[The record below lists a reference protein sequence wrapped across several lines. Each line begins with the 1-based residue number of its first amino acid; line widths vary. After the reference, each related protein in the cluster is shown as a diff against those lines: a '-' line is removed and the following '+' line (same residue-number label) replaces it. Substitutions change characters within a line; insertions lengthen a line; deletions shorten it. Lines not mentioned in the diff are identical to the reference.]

1 MKTIRASP
9 ISKFGAQ
16 HDHLIKTTN
25 CQWKMG
31 KEGATSWFLGTFFSC
46 STLLCVIMARFRKN
60 TPFFSDIHS
69 IDMILIRSSQ
79 CSWRTEDEMKHS
91 AIPVGLGKQNSCL
104 NYANVTAFLLNRS
117 DSKSPTK
124 LSSRKWHRRFDWQWN
139 KFFGIKKNKIRSL
152 LWFLIGWFRE
162 GLNGKTTFSFGQCLI
177 IKIND
182 HHFKTLFT
190 FYRISGD
197 HTREVMFLCVRSL
210 HLAS

>member
-1 MKTIRASP
+1 
-9 ISKFGAQ
+9 
-16 HDHLIKTTN
+16 
-25 CQWKMG
+25 
-31 KEGATSWFLGTFFSC
+31 
-46 STLLCVIMARFRKN
+46 
-60 TPFFSDIHS
+60 
-69 IDMILIRSSQ
+69 MILIRSSQ

-104 NYANVTAFLLNRS
+104 NYANVTAFLLKRS

-124 LSSRKWHRRFDWQWN
+124 LSSRKWHLRLDWQWN

-182 HHFKTLFT
+182 HHFKNLFN
-190 FYRISGD
+190 FYRIFWGINSFCQIWSIFSC
-197 HTREVMFLCVRSL
+197 FLMSTFCYYVYSFFQ
-210 HLAS
+210 